1 MIENILLADSGI
13 GNTRDM
19 MKRLMEIPRLNRSS
33 ITILHVV
40 PSQSGSMAMAE
51 SWEKGGRTLAEA
63 VSELN
68 LDPSRVNAVLREG
81 EPKDLVGKVAK
92 EIDADLI
99 VMGSRGRKGL
109 KAILGNSVSQYVF
122 QLSERPMLLVKDD
135 LYAIK
140 PIKRILVSVDKSD
153 VAKESLQVAIDL
165 AREIDKS
172 EIILVHT
179 VPKLS
184 NKLEDAVRENPENDP
199 VLSDALYKVR
209 RMGINCRCMAPEG
222 KPGDR
227 LCTLIDDL
235 NVDLLIVGS
244 PDRRPSIAKGMPDLD
259 RLLGESLSDYM
270 RVYANC
276 PVLLTRIEAPADQ

>member
-40 PSQSGSMAMAE
+40 PPKSGSAAMAE
-51 SWEKGGRTLAEA
+51 SWETGGRTLAEA
-63 VSELN
+63 VNELS
-68 LDPSRVNAVLREG
+68 LDPARVNAVLREG
-81 EPKDLVGKVAK
+81 EPKDLVGKVAN
-92 EIDADLI
+92 EIDADLV
-99 VMGSRGRKGL
+99 VMGSRGLKGL
-109 KAILGNSVSQYVF
+109 NAILSNSVSQYVF
-122 QLSERPMLLVKDD
+122 QLSQRPMLLVKDD
-135 LYAIK
+135 LYAIR

-153 VAKESLQVAIDL
+153 TAKESLQVAIDL
-165 AREIDKS
+165 AREIEGS

-227 LCTLIDDL
+227 LCNLIDEL
-235 NVDLLIVGS
+235 NVNLAIIGS
-244 PDRRPSIAKGMPDLD
+244 PDRRPTIAKAMPDLD

-276 PVLLTRIEAPADQ
+276 PVLLTRIDE